1 MPLPKALARFNRRVT
16 NRVMPR
22 VAGWT
27 PGFAIIEHVGRKSG
41 RRYRTPVNAF
51 RDGAT
56 LTFALTYGP
65 ESEWVRNVL
74 AAGGCCAH
82 MRRRTLTLT
91 DPHLVH
97 DEQRRRVP
105 APVRL
110 ALRAMKVDY
119 FLELTVADEDAA

>member
-27 PGFAIIEHVGRKSG
+27 PGFAIIEHAGRKSG

-56 LTFALTYGP
+56 LTFALTTAPRPTGCVT
-65 ESEWVRNVL
+65 SLRL
-74 AAGGCCAH
+74 AAAG
-82 MRRRTLTLT
+82 RT
-91 DPHLVH
+91 
-97 DEQRRRVP
+97 
-105 APVRL
+105 
-110 ALRAMKVDY
+110 
-119 FLELTVADEDAA
+119 